1 MSAWTWS
8 IYRADLIPKEKLNA
22 WVDKEIENLKEKDS
36 QSYEEFYVW
45 YNDKMYRYLRDIGLS
60 ESEIK
65 KRSSKAEYLRLH
77 DMYKKGIDMFS
88 KVRSG
93 EMNVQELA
101 KWDDFRSK
109 DMYGGDAH
117 IDIAEIDS
125 NSPVLFMN
133 CDKEE
138 IFRCRICH
146 EDEVFTDVDSLIDF
160 LYKQG
165 GKNIIMDFS
174 LPREKMAYGD
184 LTPELAERIREHY
197 GKYGDGNF
205 IVHFG

>member
-1 MSAWTWS
+1 MSECTWS
-8 IYRADLIPKEKLNA
+8 RYRADLIPKEKLNA
-22 WVDKEIENLKEKDS
+22 WLDKEIKNLKEKDS
-36 QSYEEFYVW
+36 QSYEDFYAW
-45 YNDKMYRYLRDIGLS
+45 YNDKMHRYLRDIGLS

-65 KRSSKAEYLRLH
+65 KRSSKDEYLRLH

-88 KVRSG
+88 KVRAG

-101 KWDDFRSK
+101 KWDDFMSK
-109 DMYGGDAH
+109 DMCGGDAY
-117 IDIAEIDS
+117 IVIAEIDD
-125 NSPVLFMN
+125 NGLVLFMN

-146 EDEVFTDVDSLIDF
+146 DDEVFTDVDSLIDF
-160 LYKQG
+160 LCKQD

-174 LPREKMAYGD
+174 LPREKMVYGD

-197 GKYGDGNF
+197 GRYGDGNF
-205 IVHFG
+205 IVDFG

>member
-1 MSAWTWS
+1 MSEWTWS
-8 IYRADLIPKEKLNA
+8 RYRADLIPKEKLNA
-22 WVDKEIENLKEKDS
+22 WLDKEIKDLKEKDS
-36 QSYEEFYVW
+36 QSYEDFYAW
-45 YNDKMYRYLRDIGLS
+45 YNDKMRRYLRDIGLS

-65 KRSSKAEYLRLH
+65 QRSSKDEYSRLH

-88 KVRSG
+88 KVRAG
-93 EMNVQELA
+93 EIDVQELA
-101 KWDDFRSK
+101 KWDDFMSN
-109 DMYGGDAH
+109 DMYGGDAY
-117 IDIAEIDS
+117 IDIAEIDD
-125 NSPVLFMN
+125 NGPVLFMN

-146 EDEVFTDVDSLIDF
+146 DEEVFTDVDSLIDF
-160 LYKQG
+160 LCKQD

-174 LPREKMAYGD
+174 LPREKMVYGD

-205 IVHFG
+205 IVDFG

>member
-1 MSAWTWS
+1 MSEWTWS
-8 IYRADLIPKEKLNA
+8 RYRADLIPKEKLNA
-22 WVDKEIENLKEKDS
+22 WLDKEIKDLKEKNS
-36 QSYEEFYVW
+36 QSYEDFYAW
-45 YNDKMYRYLRDIGLS
+45 YNDKMRRYLRDIGLS

-65 KRSSKAEYLRLH
+65 QRSSKDEYSRLH

-88 KVRSG
+88 KVRAG
-93 EMNVQELA
+93 EIDVQELA
-101 KWDDFRSK
+101 KWDDFMSN
-109 DMYGGDAH
+109 DMYGGDAY
-117 IDIAEIDS
+117 IDIAEIDD
-125 NSPVLFMN
+125 NGPVLFMN

-146 EDEVFTDVDSLIDF
+146 DDEVFTDVDSLIDF
-160 LYKQG
+160 LCKQD

-174 LPREKMAYGD
+174 LPREKMVYGD

-205 IVHFG
+205 IVDFG

>member
-22 WVDKEIENLKEKDS
+22 WLDKEIENLKEKDS
-36 QSYEEFYVW
+36 QSYDEFYVW
-45 YNDKMYRYLRDIGLS
+45 YNDKMLRYLRDIGLS

-65 KRSSKAEYLRLH
+65 KRSSKAEYSRLH
-77 DMYKKGIDMFS
+77 DMYKKGIDMFR
-88 KVRSG
+88 KVRAD

-101 KWDDFRSK
+101 KWKDFISK

-117 IDIAEIDS
+117 IDIAEIDD
-125 NSPVLFMN
+125 NSLGLFMN
-133 CDKEE
+133 CDQAE

-146 EDEVFTDVDSLIDF
+146 ENEVFTDVDSLIDF
-160 LYKQG
+160 LYKQD
-165 GKNIIMDFS
+165 GKNIIMDFG
-174 LPREKMAYGD
+174 LPREKMIYGD

-205 IVHFG
+205 IVDFG